1 MSKKRFSSKGHSKS
15 MSHGESTGTS
25 FTTNYGHSGTTT
37 LSKSSDDHSAQSSM
51 RVRHAAE
58 RLDLEVRT
66 LAKTFTVQE
75 FLSLRAKVEDS
86 FDSVL
91 LSSRF

>member
-1 MSKKRFSSKGHSKS
+1 MAKKRFSPNSHNES
-15 MSHGESTGTS
+15 MFRGESSRTS
-25 FTTNYGHSGTTT
+25 FTTSHGHSGTTS
-37 LSKSSDDHSAQSSM
+37 LWMSSDDHMAQSSM

-58 RLDLEVRT
+58 RLDLEVRN
-66 LAKTFTVQE
+66 LAKILTVQE

-91 LSSRF
+91 LSGRF